1 LVVGIGPTERFT
13 EPGKMIVCLCKG
25 VSCGAIRNAIAEGN
39 TTVDQIGRA
48 CGAGTD
54 CGGCEGA
61 IEDLVEQELGSAV
74 TSCGRRALPVI
85 RAA

>member
-1 LVVGIGPTERFT
+1 
-13 EPGKMIVCLCKG
+13 MIVCLCKG

-39 TTVDQIGRA
+39 TTVDDIGRA

-61 IEDLVEQELGSAV
+61 IEDIVEQEIGSAALA
-74 TSCGRRALPVI
+74 SCPRRSLPVI

>member
-1 LVVGIGPTERFT
+1 
-13 EPGKMIVCLCKG
+13 MIVCLCKG

-39 TTVDQIGRA
+39 TTVDEIGRA

-54 CGGCEGA
+54 CGGCHGT
-61 IEDLVEQELGSAV
+61 IEDLVDEEVGVPGLAA
-74 TSCGRRALPVI
+74 CPRRSLPVI